1 VILVRLVLPLA
12 LTVVGIVF
20 LAMGGENNGGV
31 GVMLCGIALVIW
43 IFVGMIALSARS
55 TGDREA
61 EQAAR
66 DEFART
72 GRWPYDPE
80 TDD

>member
-12 LTVVGIVF
+12 LTVAGIVF
-20 LAMGGENNGGV
+20 LAMGGDINGGI
-31 GVMLCGIALVIW
+31 GVMLTGIALVIW
-43 IFVGMIALSARS
+43 IFVGMIALSRRS

-61 EQAAR
+61 EAAAR
-66 DEFART
+66 EEFART